1 MHFFDGFRTS
11 HEINKIELPDVDAVA
26 GLINQDALKAFRDG
40 ALNPEH
46 PTLRNTVQNGDVYF
60 QIREANNPFYDALP
74 DTVQDYMDQLSAITG
89 RAYHLF
95 DYYGDM
101 LTERQRMCL
110 DLRYNQDLSLAEIAE
125 ELGVSRQGVH
135 DNIIRAE
142 AHLQKMEEKTGCV
155 RRYLQSRSAMQTI
168 LEAVET
174 LKEHSDPVVR
184 ETAEKIAVAAGSIE
198 E

>member
-1 MHFFDGFRTS
+1 M
-11 HEINKIELPDVDAVA
+11 DAVEM
-26 GLINQDALKAFRDG
+26 LL
-40 ALNPEH
+40 
-46 PTLRNTVQNGDVYF
+46 
-60 QIREANNPFYDALP
+60 
-74 DTVQDYMDQLSAITG
+74 
-89 RAYHLF
+89 LF

-155 RRYLQSRSAMQTI
+155 RRYLQSRKAKQTI
-168 LEAVET
+168 L
-174 LKEHSDPVVR
+174 SC
-184 ETAEKIAVAAGSIE
+184 AEKLRNHPDPAVRAEAEALIAAAGAIE

>member
-1 MHFFDGFRTS
+1 MA
-11 HEINKIELPDVDAVA
+11 AVEM
-26 GLINQDALKAFRDG
+26 LL
-40 ALNPEH
+40 
-46 PTLRNTVQNGDVYF
+46 
-60 QIREANNPFYDALP
+60 
-74 DTVQDYMDQLSAITG
+74 
-89 RAYHLF
+89 LF

-142 AHLQKMEEKTGCV
+142 AHLQKMEAKTGCV
-155 RRYLQSRSAMQTI
+155 RRYLQSRAAMQTI
-168 LEAVET
+168 LASVEG
-174 LKEHSDPVVR
+174 LKNHSDPHVR
-184 ETAEKIAVAAGSIE
+184 EVAVKIADAANSIE

>member
-1 MHFFDGFRTS
+1 M
-11 HEINKIELPDVDAVA
+11 DAVEM
-26 GLINQDALKAFRDG
+26 LL
-40 ALNPEH
+40 
-46 PTLRNTVQNGDVYF
+46 
-60 QIREANNPFYDALP
+60 
-74 DTVQDYMDQLSAITG
+74 
-89 RAYHLF
+89 LF

-142 AHLQKMEEKTGCV
+142 AHLQKMEAKTGCV
-155 RRYLQSRSAMQTI
+155 RRYLQSRDAMQAI
-168 LEAVET
+168 LTSVEA
-174 LKEHSDPVVR
+174 LKNHADSQVRDVV
-184 ETAEKIAVAAGSIE
+184 AVIARAASSIE